1 MSKESQF
8 KSSLSKEQIR
18 VNHSTTQT
26 LLDASFMHGQHD
38 AFKEHMENNP
48 VHHNCDGSLADG
60 IELVMCKTR
69 TLSDVAPTLIIL
81 LQNSAKWNHDDL
93 IMPGRM
99 TPYHV
104 ICHSIG
110 DHKELLELMIKELGR
125 TLLNVKDDDE
135 CTALMC
141 SRRPITHHFRSTPR
155 HKLQPASTGAEAR
168 PGNRRLRDIHYKPTM
183 GKGPTQ

>member
-1 MSKESQF
+1 MSEESQF

-18 VNHSTTQT
+18 ENHSTTQT

-48 VHHNCDGSLADG
+48 VHHNLDESLAHG
-60 IELVMCKTR
+60 IDLVMSKKR
-69 TLSDVAPTLIIL
+69 TLSDVAPTLILL
-81 LQNSAKWNHDDL
+81 LQNGAKWNRDDL

-104 ICHSIG
+104 ICRSIG

-125 TLLNVKDDDE
+125 SLLNVKDEDG
-135 CTALMC
+135 CTTLMYAVRNANIQC
-141 SRRPITHHFRSTPR
+141 VESLI
-155 HKLQPASTGAEAR
+155 ASGAE
-168 PGNRRLRDIHYKPTM
+168 
-183 GKGPTQ
+183 